1 MRPLLAAL
9 AALLLMASSLHAE
22 TPVAEPDGLW
32 QGAMHGTTP
41 RTLKGATVVDD
52 AGLVQLLEGHPLLI
66 DVGPA
71 DRKPASLSASP
82 SSRPRSRTGIRQ

>member
-41 RTLKGATVVDD
+41 KTLKA
-52 AGLVQLLEGHPLLI
+52 
-66 DVGPA
+66 
-71 DRKPASLSASP
+71 RRWSMMPAS
-82 SSRPRSRTGIRQ
+82 SSFWTAIPC